1 MRVKISGINIVSS
14 QLKGALLVDLVEQR
28 EDHVLVYLREVRGRH
43 SGKYQ
48 MMIFVLV
55 NECVVSFPVQL
66 AKDTPVEH
74 SLDLI
79 EEFPVDNLKPAV
91 VMLYDYYE
99 PSKTR
104 APHTNTCCSLVEL
117 YNKLSS

>member
-1 MRVKISGINIVSS
+1 MRVKITELNIVFS
-14 QLKGALLVDLVEQR
+14 QLKGAQLVDHVEQR
-28 EDHVLVYLREVRGRH
+28 EDHVVVYLREVRGHH
-43 SGKYQ
+43 SEKYQ

-66 AKDTPVEH
+66 VKDTPVEH

-91 VMLYDYYE
+91 VLLYDYYE

-104 APHTNTCCSLVEL
+104 AQHTNTCCSLVEL